1 MANALYTV
9 YRNAAL
15 GSGTFVDMD
24 GDTIKVDLVD
34 SADYTVNLV
43 THDFHTT
50 TNVPAASIVST
61 ATLAGKTIAGGAFDS
76 TTDPTFSSVTG
87 DVSEI
92 IVMWKDTGTP
102 STSTL
107 IAYYDTFSSGM
118 PVTPNGGNIVVTVS
132 GSGWFSL

>member
-34 SADYTVNLV
+34 SADYTVNLT
-43 THDFHTT
+43 THDFHDDVT
-50 TNVPAASIVST
+50 AGGIVST
-61 ATLAGKTIAGGAFDS
+61 ATLASKAIASGAFDS
-76 TTDPTFSSVTG
+76 ADPTFSSVTG
-87 DVSEI
+87 DVSELL
-92 IVMWKDTGTP
+92 VLWKDTGTP

-107 IAYYDTFSSGM
+107 VAYYDTFSSGM
-118 PVTPNGGNIVVTVS
+118 PVTPNGGNIVVTVNA
-132 GSGWFSL
+132 SGWFSL